1 LYAER
6 RPLYLAA
13 QVTIQTSGKSVD
25 DVVKEIERWLEGKF
39 SQRNW
44 RRE

>member
-1 LYAER
+1 
-6 RPLYLAA
+6 LAA